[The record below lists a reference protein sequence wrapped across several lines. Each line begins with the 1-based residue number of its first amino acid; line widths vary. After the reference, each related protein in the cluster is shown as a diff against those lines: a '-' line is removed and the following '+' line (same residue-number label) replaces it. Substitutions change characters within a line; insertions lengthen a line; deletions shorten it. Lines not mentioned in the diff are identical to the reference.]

1 MLIEHAK
8 SQFLLID
15 MQARLVPVMAESA
28 GIMRQIDILLAAAR
42 HLSIPVLVSEQYPAG
57 LGPTVPEIARH
68 IHPGDILAKTEFSC
82 FANAAL
88 RQRLEAAP
96 DHLIL
101 AGIESH
107 VCVLQ
112 SALDLVAVG
121 RNVFVVA
128 DAVSSRRS
136 DSKAVALQRL
146 AAAGVTLVTT
156 EMVLFEWLRRADRP
170 EFKLLRRLIR

>member
-15 MQARLVPVMAESA
+15 VQERLLPVMVDSA
-28 GIMRQIDILLAAAR
+28 GILRQIGILLAAAR

-57 LGPTVPEIARH
+57 LGPTVPEIAEH
-68 IHPGDILAKTEFSC
+68 IQPGEILAKTEFSC
-82 FANAAL
+82 FANTAL

-112 SALDLVAVG
+112 SALDLVAAG
-121 RNVFVVA
+121 RRIFVVA
-128 DAVSSRRS
+128 DAVSSRRA
-136 DSKAVALQRL
+136 DSKTVALQRL

-170 EFKLLRRLIR
+170 EFRLLRRLIR

>member
-15 MQARLVPVMAESA
+15 VQEKLLPVMVDPA
-28 GIMRQIDILLAAAR
+28 GIVRQIGILLTAAR
-42 HLSIPVLVSEQYPAG
+42 HLSIPVSVSEQYPAG
-57 LGPTVPEIARH
+57 LGATVPEIAQH
-68 IHPGDILAKTEFSC
+68 IRPGEILAKTEFSC

-107 VCVLQ
+107 VCVMQ
-112 SALDLVAVG
+112 SALELAAAG
-121 RNVFVVA
+121 RKVFVVT
-128 DAVSSRRS
+128 DAVSSRRPE
-136 DSKAVALQRL
+136 SKSVALQRL